1 MFRDVINEKRK
12 ATGLSIKAMADKSEL
27 GLPEETIS
35 RFLTKQH
42 DCRMSTFFDICK
54 IVDIE
59 PYEAFMELSTAN
71 EFKLFREIAEQQKNI
86 SMDNAMYIA
95 RIDQLEKANLALDA
109 EITHARELIS
119 HKDEIIKLLNE
130 LLSALKNNYIKGE

>member
-12 ATGLSIKAMADKSEL
+12 AMGLSIKAMADKSEL

-42 DCRMSTFFDICK
+42 DCRMSTFLDICK

-59 PYEAFMELSTAN
+59 PCEAFMDLSTAN
-71 EFKLFREIAEQQKNI
+71 EFKLFQEISKQQENI
-86 SMDNAMYIA
+86 SIGNAMFIA
-95 RIDQLEKANLALDA
+95 RNDQLEKANLAFDA
-109 EITHARELIS
+109 EVRHLNELLK
-119 HKDEIIKLLNE
+119 HKDEIIALLRE
-130 LLSALKNNYIKGE
+130 LVEASKNNKGD